1 MDTFNTQ
8 LSNMILQDTTSTFTG
23 KFATSTSAR
32 DSAYVNVADGEDST
46 FDARR
51 FVLGKTTETS
61 GLSGQKSAEVKVTIQ
76 NANNKRHSPAI
87 DNDRAALL
95 CVENLINNDTTNE
108 DGASGGNSLARYITR
123 KVELA
128 DGQDA
133 EDLKVFITAFKP
145 AQSPPLVKIP
155 IFFTTTGLYT
165 NI

>member
-1 MDTFNTQ
+1 MDTFNAQ

-23 KFATSTSAR
+23 KFATSSSAR
-32 DSAYVNVADGEDST
+32 DSSYITVADGEDST

-51 FVLGKTTETS
+51 FVHGLTEETS

-95 CVENLINNDTTNE
+95 CVENLINNSTTDE
-108 DGASGGNSLARYITR
+108 DGISGGNSLARYITR

-128 DGQDA
+128 DG
-133 EDLKVFITAFKP
+133 
-145 AQSPPLVKIP
+145 
-155 IFFTTTGLYT
+155 
-165 NI
+165 